1 MGLRGGRV
9 GPTHEKATELLSGDA
24 GCVGDHAAPP
34 IRVCLRSLLLRGSAE
49 GGGTGVID
57 LRPMAPSELHRL
69 REIDVTEDGEFIY
82 RCSGGEVVAVPLIWH
97 RPPWSEA
104 QCEERIQLLR
114 HKLRSGGD
122 IIGAFDGEALVGLI
136 ALRHRLTPDSAELA
150 GLWVSRAYRRQ
161 GIARR
166 LTGELIRLAR
176 AGGARRLYV
185 SATESASAVGFY
197 RGQGFTPTPE
207 PDPELL
213 ALEPEDIHMIL
224 DLDVTA
230 PPA

>member
-1 MGLRGGRV
+1 M
-9 GPTHEKATELLSGDA
+9 
-24 GCVGDHAAPP
+24 
-34 IRVCLRSLLLRGSAE
+34 
-49 GGGTGVID
+49 ID

-136 ALRHRLTPDSAELA
+136 ALRHRLPPHTPHRPGVGVRGASRGLGSAGCLP
-150 GLWVSRAYRRQ
+150 G
-161 GIARR
+161 
-166 LTGELIRLAR
+166 
-176 AGGARRLYV
+176 
-185 SATESASAVGFY
+185 
-197 RGQGFTPTPE
+197 
-207 PDPELL
+207 
-213 ALEPEDIHMIL
+213 
-224 DLDVTA
+224 
-230 PPA
+230 